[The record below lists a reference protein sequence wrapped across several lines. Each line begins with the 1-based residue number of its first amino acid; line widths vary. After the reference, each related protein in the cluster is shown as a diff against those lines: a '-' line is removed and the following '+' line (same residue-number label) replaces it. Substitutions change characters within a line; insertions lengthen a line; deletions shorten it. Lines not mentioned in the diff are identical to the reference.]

1 MSNYY
6 TVEFRI
12 YGDVLDFDQISR
24 NLGLVST
31 SLQTK
36 GERVSADKKFTK
48 SMWGYDQTEEGKGA
62 KEWPSLENGIQSL
75 LEELVPLKEKIR
87 AYQKRNKTVLWCGH
101 FHDTFGSGPT
111 FSTRLLKEMSDLG
124 LEVDLSTYFYSNED

>member
-1 MSNYY
+1 MADYY

-12 YGDVLDFDQISR
+12 YGDVLDFDQISG

-31 SLQTK
+31 NLQTK
-36 GERVSADKKFTK
+36 GERVSSSKKFKK
-48 SMWGYDQTEEGKGA
+48 SMWGYFQKEKGKGS
-62 KEWPSLENGIQSL
+62 KEWPSLEDGIQSL

-87 AYQKRNKTVLWCGH
+87 AYQKQNKTVLWCGH

-111 FSTRLLKEMSDLG
+111 FSTRLLKEMSELG
-124 LEVDLSTYFYSNED
+124 VEVNLSTYFSNDED